1 MRHNTII
8 SPLSWFCLC
17 PTWRCP
23 PSGFHPGPA
32 HTERAAPAPRAVS
45 SRGRARSAAPWS
57 PPERC
62 RTETGSRWRSDRDRI
77 SSKVGFLRPYRW
89 NKNCTY
95 FVIFAIWQKE
105 LIKCSDIIYI
115 HNEQYNLSISYYV
128 WGWEDLKHILK
139 KPFKAAFI
147 RAKYNE
153 NSNTKKYCYTFKITV
168 F

>member
-1 MRHNTII
+1 MSH
-8 SPLSWFCLC
+8 LKM
-17 PTWRCP
+17 
-23 PSGFHPGPA
+23 PSVWTP
-32 HTERAAPAPRAVS
+32 PRASTYWESCTCTQGSFLSGKSSLCRSMIS
-45 SRGRARSAAPWS
+45 SRALPNRDGVTMAFRPWS
-57 PPERC
+57 
-62 RTETGSRWRSDRDRI
+62 I